1 MNALQF
7 RLWALMQDN
16 LTRAEK
22 IDRTQSDEHRALLQ
36 RQYNETEN
44 EIAALRAKIQNGRNV

>member
-1 MNALQF
+1 MDALQF

-22 IDRTQSDEHRALLQ
+22 IDRTKSDEHRALLQ

>member
-1 MNALQF
+1 MDALQF
-7 RLWALMQDN
+7 KLWALLQDN

-22 IDRTQSDEHRALLQ
+22 IDRTQSDEYRALLQ

-44 EIAALRAKIQNGRNV
+44 EIAALRAKIHNGRNV